1 VKFQG
6 VTISGSLN
14 REETKHLRT
23 KMQMIFQDPMACL
36 NIRAKPTENGAQT
49 EQGAKKSAS
58 LYSKCSGKRFA

>member
-1 VKFQG
+1 VCAG
-6 VTISGSLN
+6 AWLVTG
-14 REETKHLRT
+14 
-23 KMQMIFQDPMACL
+23 FVFPGDPMACL